1 MKQSEVIEAAIRRHQ
16 PNELILASKL
26 YREQLAGE
34 VSETAYYKTLERMCK
49 AGGLTKAA
57 KGTYYLQKTGA
68 FGVVP
73 LSEREIVSA
82 FTGNG
87 AGTVIG
93 YALYNRLGLTT
104 QMSKRI
110 EVLSSALDAQTKT
123 IRNVSIEHCDLH
135 FSKEIAEMVHAL
147 EVLQNYGE
155 IQDINSAMMLEY
167 SKEIAGN
174 YTQPVFDEVI
184 SKRKY
189 AKSTIAFLREI
200 LNYYGRENNLSRH
213 LSSLSTYKHPKME
226 ALYEAARLPQ

>member
-1 MKQSEVIEAAIRRHQ
+1 MKQCEIIEAAIRSHQ

-26 YREQLAGE
+26 YREQLDGI
-34 VSETAYYKTLERMCK
+34 VSEAAFYKTLERMCK
-49 AGGLTKAA
+49 AGELTKAA

-68 FGVVP
+68 FGAVP

-82 FTGNG
+82 FTANG

-104 QMSKRI
+104 QVSKRT

-123 IRNVSIEHCDLH
+123 IRNVSIEHCDLQ
-135 FSKEIAEMVHAL
+135 FSKEISEMVHAL

-174 YTQPVFDEVI
+174 YAQPVFDEVL
-184 SKRKY
+184 SKRRY

-200 LNYYGRENNLSRH
+200 LNYYGRENSLNRH
-213 LSSLSTYKHPKME
+213 LSSLSTYKHPRME
-226 ALYEAARLPQ
+226 ALYEAPRLPQ